1 MQRTF
6 DHELTLTLKPKNNSN
21 ELFFNHSEK
30 ILKEIEDHIE
40 EKYKDQ
46 ILLTKFEKTGIE
58 YFTQKIEDNENFTF
72 VKYGDGELLCMLGA
86 KGENCDF
93 HPYSERL
100 SKLLQISFAT
110 LLSKSQ
116 IFLADWKD
124 NLIDARDSFI
134 SMYNLKPKFADYD
147 CFLSIKDNMKT
158 DKLLNFYSLIKN
170 TSRKKIFIGPEKLS
184 GVIEMLEMDQHIKVP
199 FVNAFSEYDQIKRQ
213 LVQTIEDDA
222 IYIYC
227 CSMMSCVLINDLVNL
242 NSNITNLD
250 VGSGFDAIFSEKS
263 RPKQPSK
270 EKAHSYYKTILPEN
284 LFRKKI
290 DIAKSILSK
299 RTGPY

>member
-6 DHELTLTLKPKNNSN
+6 DHEITLTLKPKNNSN

-30 ILKEIEDHIE
+30 ILKEIENHIE

-124 NLIDARDSFI
+124 NLIDARDSYI

-147 CFLSIKDNMKT
+147 CFLSIEDNMKT

-170 TSRKKIFIGPEKLS
+170 SSRKKIFIGPEKLS

-199 FVNAFSEYDQIKRQ
+199 FVNAFSEYDQIKQQ

-250 VGSGFDAIFSEKS
+250 VGSGFDAIFSDKS

>member
-124 NLIDARDSFI
+124 NLIDARDSYI

-147 CFLSIKDNMKT
+147 CFLSIEDNMKT

-170 TSRKKIFIGPEKLS
+170 SSRKKIFIGPEKLS

-199 FVNAFSEYDQIKRQ
+199 FVNAFSEYDQIKQQ

-250 VGSGFDAIFSEKS
+250 VGSGFDAIFSDKS

-270 EKAHSYYKTILPEN
+270 EKAHSYYRSILPEN

-299 RTGPY
+299 RTGSY

>member
-6 DHELTLTLKPKNNSN
+6 DHEITLTLKPKNNSN

-30 ILKEIEDHIE
+30 ILKEIENHIE

-58 YFTQKIEDNENFTF
+58 YFTQKIEDNDNFTF

-124 NLIDARDSFI
+124 NLIDARDSYI

-147 CFLSIKDNMKT
+147 CFLSIEDNMKT

-170 TSRKKIFIGPEKLS
+170 SSRKKIFIGPEKLS

-199 FVNAFSEYDQIKRQ
+199 FVNAFSEYDQIKQQ

-250 VGSGFDAIFSEKS
+250 VGSGFDAIFSDKS

-299 RTGPY
+299 RTGSY

>member
-124 NLIDARDSFI
+124 NLIDARDSYI

-147 CFLSIKDNMKT
+147 CFLSIEDNMKT

-170 TSRKKIFIGPEKLS
+170 SSRKKIFIGPEKLS

-199 FVNAFSEYDQIKRQ
+199 FVNAFSEYDQIKQQ

-250 VGSGFDAIFSEKS
+250 VGSGFDAIFSDKS

-270 EKAHSYYKTILPEN
+270 EKAHSYYSSILPEN

-299 RTGPY
+299 RTGSY

>member
-270 EKAHSYYKTILPEN
+270 EEAHNYYKTILPEN